1 MNGNRFRVGDV
12 SDACET
18 LNQIEVNMSNLN
30 VEQKSIYDLFSNNK
44 VDFLIPDYQRRYE
57 WNIDQCSTLWDDLYS
72 FSLPEDDFS
81 KFDSKRNEY
90 YLGSIVTF
98 KNDNDQFEVIDG
110 QQRLT
115 TLLLLMRAFY
125 GLFSKTKDKNSIN
138 IRDNLGKCIWKSD
151 EFDNIIQDLLKI
163 DSQVISDD
171 DKQEFIYILKS
182 GETLPQHKS
191 RYASNYRFFQ
201 DKIQEFLQE
210 AAAYVNYLP
219 ARIMKNCIILHII
232 GENIDAALR
241 IFSTLNDRGKPL
253 SDSDIF
259 KAQFYKYFS
268 SIDKKEHFIREWKQ
282 IDEECQK
289 IFGHDSGKA
298 LDELFTRYMY
308 YERARKRI
316 TSTTTEALRKFFEKE
331 NYGLLKSEDTWNN
344 IISLAQFWK
353 DVANQD
359 SEKFNDLTLKQ
370 LFVLRYA
377 PNGMWT
383 YLVSVYFLHNRDKSG
398 NLDPGEFNKF
408 LEKIT
413 SFIWAYAFIRP
424 GVNSLRTPV
433 YPEMIKIIEG
443 KPVEFMEF
451 KFSRTELENQINNF
465 YFSNN
470 RLLTKSMLAWWAFHH
485 NDQTLLDINTYFEVE
500 HIYAKNRYDKE
511 KGLSSRNILDML
523 GNKSLLEK
531 SINIRASDYKFSDK
545 KRYYSGFVTN
555 AGKIKDKTNIVELIE
570 LSEKDDFQ
578 EEDILERDK
587 MIKEQFIEWVGKNN
601 LFQEKML

>member
-1 MNGNRFRVGDV
+1 
-12 SDACET
+12 
-18 LNQIEVNMSNLN
+18 MSNLN
-30 VEQKSIYDLFSNNK
+30 VEQKSIFDLFSNNK
-44 VDFLIPDYQRRYE
+44 MDFLIPDYQRRYE

-72 FSLPEDDFS
+72 FSLPEDDYT

-98 KNDNDQFEVIDG
+98 RNGNDQFEVIDG

-125 GLFSKTKDKNSIN
+125 GLFSKTKDQNSRN
-138 IRDNLGKCIWKSD
+138 IRDNLGICIWKSD
-151 EFDNIIQDLLKI
+151 EFDNISQDLLKI
-163 DSQVISDD
+163 DSQVISDED
-171 DKQEFIYILKS
+171 RQEFIYILKT

-191 RYASNYRFFQ
+191 RYAANYRFFQ
-201 DKIQEFLQE
+201 EKIHEFLSE
-210 AAAYVNYLP
+210 APAYVNYLP
-219 ARIMKNCIILHII
+219 ARIMRNCILLHII

-259 KAQFYKYFS
+259 KSQFYKYYS
-268 SIDKKEHFIREWKQ
+268 SINKKEQFINEWKQ
-282 IDEECQK
+282 IDEDCQK

-308 YERARKRI
+308 YERARKNI

-331 NYGLLKSEDTWNN
+331 NYSLLKSDETWTN
-344 IISLAQFWK
+344 IKSLAQFWK
-353 DVANQD
+353 EISNQD
-359 SEKFNDLTLKQ
+359 SEKFDDLTRKH
-370 LFVLRYA
+370 LFVLKYA

-383 YLVSVYFLHNRDKSG
+383 YLVSVYFLHNKDEDG
-398 NLDPGEFNKF
+398 NLDSTKFNEF

-413 SFIWAYAFIRP
+413 AFIWGYAFIRP

-433 YPEMIKIIEG
+433 YPEMVKIIEG
-443 KPVEFMEF
+443 KPVEFTDF
-451 KFSRTELENQINNF
+451 KFSKNELENQINNF

-470 RLLTKSMLAWWAFHH
+470 RLLTKSMLAWWAFQ
-485 NDQTLLDINTYFEVE
+485 NDNQNVLDSDAYFEIE

-511 KGLSSRNILDML
+511 KGLSNRDRLDML

-531 SINIRASDYKFSDK
+531 AINIRASDYKFSDK
-545 KRYYSGFVTN
+545 KRYYTGFVTN
-555 AGKIKDKTNIVELIE
+555 TGAKKDKTNIAELID
-570 LSEKDDFQ
+570 LSSKDDFQ
-578 EEDILERDK
+578 EADILARDK
-587 MIKEQFIEWVGKNN
+587 EIKKQFIEWIDKNN
-601 LFQEKML
+601 LLQAGTN

>member
-1 MNGNRFRVGDV
+1 
-12 SDACET
+12 
-18 LNQIEVNMSNLN
+18 MSNLN

>member
-1 MNGNRFRVGDV
+1 
-12 SDACET
+12 
-18 LNQIEVNMSNLN
+18 MSNLN
-30 VEQKSIYDLFSNNK
+30 VEQKSIFDLFSNNK
-44 VDFLIPDYQRRYE
+44 MDFLIPDYQRRYE

-72 FSLPEDDFS
+72 FSLPEDDYT

-98 KNDNDQFEVIDG
+98 RNGNDQFEVIDG

-125 GLFSKTKDKNSIN
+125 GLFSKTKDQNSRN
-138 IRDNLGKCIWKSD
+138 IRDNLGICIWKSD
-151 EFDNIIQDLLKI
+151 EFDNISQDLLKI
-163 DSQVISDD
+163 DSQVISDED
-171 DKQEFIYILKS
+171 RQEFIYILKT

-191 RYASNYRFFQ
+191 RYAANYRFFQ
-201 DKIQEFLQE
+201 EKIHEFLSE
-210 AAAYVNYLP
+210 APAYVNYLP
-219 ARIMKNCIILHII
+219 ARIMRNCILLHII

-259 KAQFYKYFS
+259 KSQFYKYYS
-268 SIDKKEHFIREWKQ
+268 SINKKEQFINEWKQ
-282 IDEECQK
+282 IDEDCQK

-308 YERARKRI
+308 YERARKNI

-331 NYGLLKSEDTWNN
+331 NYSLLKSEETWTN
-344 IISLAQFWK
+344 IKSLAQFWK
-353 DVANQD
+353 EISNQD
-359 SEKFNDLTLKQ
+359 SEKFDDLTRKH
-370 LFVLRYA
+370 LFVLKYA

-383 YLVSVYFLHNRDKSG
+383 YLVSVYFLHNKDKDG
-398 NLDPGEFNKF
+398 NLDSTKFNEF

-413 SFIWAYAFIRP
+413 AFIWGYAFIRP

-433 YPEMIKIIEG
+433 YPEMVKIIEG
-443 KPVEFMEF
+443 KPVEFTDF
-451 KFSRTELENQINNF
+451 KFSKNELENQINNF

-470 RLLTKSMLAWWAFHH
+470 RLLTKSMLAWWAFQ
-485 NDQTLLDINTYFEVE
+485 NDNQNVLDSDAYFEIE

-511 KGLSSRNILDML
+511 KGLSNRDRLDML

-531 SINIRASDYKFSDK
+531 AINIRASDYKFSDK
-545 KRYYSGFVTN
+545 KRYYTGFVTN
-555 AGKIKDKTNIVELIE
+555 TGAKKDKTNIAELID
-570 LSEKDDFQ
+570 LSSKDDFQ
-578 EEDILERDK
+578 EADILARDK
-587 MIKEQFIEWVGKNN
+587 EIKKQFIEWIDKNN
-601 LFQEKML
+601 LLQVGTI

>member
-1 MNGNRFRVGDV
+1 
-12 SDACET
+12 
-18 LNQIEVNMSNLN
+18 MSNLN
-30 VEQKSIYDLFSNNK
+30 VEQKSIFDLFSNNK
-44 VDFLIPDYQRRYE
+44 MDFLIPDYQRRYE

-72 FSLPEDDFS
+72 FSLPEDDYT

-98 KNDNDQFEVIDG
+98 RNGNDQFEVIDG

-125 GLFSKTKDKNSIN
+125 GLFSKTKDQNSRN
-138 IRDNLGKCIWKSD
+138 IRDNLGICIWKSD
-151 EFDNIIQDLLKI
+151 EFDNISQDLLKI
-163 DSQVISDD
+163 DSQVISDED
-171 DKQEFIYILKS
+171 RQEFIYILKT

-191 RYASNYRFFQ
+191 RYAANYRFFQ
-201 DKIQEFLQE
+201 EKIHEFLSE
-210 AAAYVNYLP
+210 APAYVNYLP
-219 ARIMKNCIILHII
+219 ARIMRNCILLHII

-259 KAQFYKYFS
+259 KSQFYKYYS
-268 SIDKKEHFIREWKQ
+268 SINKKEQFINEWKQ
-282 IDEECQK
+282 IDEDCQK

-308 YERARKRI
+308 YERARKNI

-331 NYGLLKSEDTWNN
+331 NYSLLKSEETWTN
-344 IISLAQFWK
+344 IKSLAQFWK
-353 DVANQD
+353 EISNQD
-359 SEKFNDLTLKQ
+359 SEKFDDLTRKH
-370 LFVLRYA
+370 LFVLKYA

-383 YLVSVYFLHNRDKSG
+383 YLVSVYFLHNKDEDG
-398 NLDPGEFNKF
+398 NLDSTKFNEF

-413 SFIWAYAFIRP
+413 AFIWGYAFIRP

-433 YPEMIKIIEG
+433 YPEMVKIIEG
-443 KPVEFMEF
+443 KPVEFTDF
-451 KFSRTELENQINNF
+451 KFSKNELENQINNF

-470 RLLTKSMLAWWAFHH
+470 RLLTKSMLAWWAFQ
-485 NDQTLLDINTYFEVE
+485 NDNQNVLDSDAYFEIE

-511 KGLSSRNILDML
+511 KGLSNRDRLDML

-531 SINIRASDYKFSDK
+531 AINIRASDYKFSDK
-545 KRYYSGFVTN
+545 KRYYTGFVTN
-555 AGKIKDKTNIVELIE
+555 TGAKKDKTNIAELID
-570 LSEKDDFQ
+570 LSSKDDFQ
-578 EEDILERDK
+578 EADILARDK
-587 MIKEQFIEWVGKNN
+587 EIKKQFIEWIDKNN
-601 LFQEKML
+601 LLQAGTI